1 MAARSRAPRPQGTLF
16 GGQLAEFAH
25 GRLAF
30 FTRCAREYG
39 DVVAFRLGPRQ
50 CMLISHPDFIEQV
63 LVTDSKNFRK
73 HFGLRLNRLLL
84 GNGLVSSDGEFW
96 LRQRRLAQPAFLRE
110 KITCYAKPMLRYTEQ
125 MLDTWHG
132 GEIRD
137 LHAEMTQL
145 TLEIVA
151 DTLFGTNVRTKA
163 RDVGKALQAA
173 ISSYQAR
180 LSRLLLL
187 PEWVPTQVNLRLR
200 RAVRRLDKIVH
211 RIIRNRRRSGEYKN
225 DLLSMLLHAQDV
237 DGSRMTDQQVRD
249 EAMTLFLAG
258 HETTALALSWT
269 WYLLGQH
276 SVVADKFRAEL
287 EWVLGERSVT
297 PMDLPR
303 LPYTQSVIQES
314 MRLYPPVYAI
324 AREALRSCK
333 IGGYHVAAGTTIFM
347 SQWVVHRDSRFFS
360 DPESFLPERWTAGQ
374 STRCPRFAYFP
385 FGGGP
390 RTCIGNTFATME
402 AMLILATVARKYKAT
417 LLPGPPV
424 FPKPFVTL
432 RPSGPMYVR
441 LERLPTALAR
451 SA

>member
-1 MAARSRAPRPQGTLF
+1 
-16 GGQLAEFAH
+16 
-25 GRLAF
+25 
-30 FTRCAREYG
+30 
-39 DVVAFRLGPRQ
+39 
-50 CMLISHPDFIEQV
+50 
-63 LVTDSKNFRK
+63 
-73 HFGLRLNRLLL
+73 
-84 GNGLVSSDGEFW
+84 
-96 LRQRRLAQPAFLRE
+96 
-110 KITCYAKPMLRYTEQ
+110 

-151 DTLFGTNVRTKA
+151 DTLFGNNVRTKVQ
-163 RDVGKALQAA
+163 DVGEALQAA

-180 LSRLLLL
+180 MSRLLLL
-187 PEWVPTQVNLRLR
+187 PEWVPTPVNLRLR
-200 RAVRRLDKIVH
+200 RAVRRLDKIVYRMIRH
-211 RIIRNRRRSGEYKN
+211 RRQTGERKN

-269 WYLLGQH
+269 WYLLAQH
-276 SVVADKFRAEL
+276 GVMADKLRAEL
-287 EWVLGERSVT
+287 ERVLGGRSAT
-297 PMDLPR
+297 PTDLPR
-303 LPYTQSVIQES
+303 LRYTECVIQES

-324 AREALRSCK
+324 AREAIRNCN

-360 DPESFLPERWTAGQ
+360 DPETFRPERWTAGQ
-374 STRCPRFAYFP
+374 ATSCPRFAYFP

-390 RTCIGNTFATME
+390 RICIGNTFAMME
-402 AMLILATVARKYKAT
+402 AMLILATVARKYNAT

-432 RPSGPMYVR
+432 RPSRPIYMR
-441 LERLPTALAR
+441 LEQLTTAPAR
-451 SA
+451 AA